1 MGSYREKRIHDC
13 DPPLEFHNSSK
24 TLTESLRYSVHETLG
39 SLDFDESSSPSSDT
53 TAPDNNGNSDF
64 DSALE
69 APDLEEESVLT
80 DISPINRRSYSSHW
94 AEPWSGG
101 RVQKPAADTLSL
113 AAPEEH
119 KLSTPD
125 WTDMPPTEELQI
137 TPSVSPLLTHYKPH
151 HVVIFLIEQLFL

>member
-1 MGSYREKRIHDC
+1 MGSYREKHFHDC
-13 DPPLEFHNSSK
+13 DPPLEFNNSSK
-24 TLTESLRYSVHETLG
+24 TLRESLRDSVHETLG
-39 SLDFDESSSPSSDT
+39 SSDFDESSSPSSDS

-80 DISPINRRSYSSHW
+80 DISPINRRSYSHW
-94 AEPWSGG
+94 AEPWSGV
-101 RVQKPAADTLSL
+101 RVPKPAADTLSL
-113 AAPEEH
+113 AAPEER

-137 TPSVSPLLTHYKPH
+137 TSSVSPFLTHYKPH